1 MVRIRRFGIVRT
13 ATTVAALYAVIAL
26 VFVILFGLIALA
38 GVAVVP
44 DSSRTAIGAGVA
56 GLLVFAVIVVLF
68 YAVIGWIFTAIA
80 CALYNFVAGFAGG
93 IEIQVE
99 STTPGAP
106 GGGFSAYGYPAYG
119 APAAYPGQYPAPG
132 QPGGPPAP
140 WAGGQ
145 VPPPPAR

>member
-44 DSSRTAIGAGVA
+44 DSSRTAIGAGIA
-56 GLLVFAVIVVLF
+56 GVLIFAVIVVLF

-106 GGGFSAYGYPAYG
+106 GGGYPAYGYPAYG
-119 APAAYPGQYPAPG
+119 APRGYPAPGQYPAPA
-132 QPGGPPAP
+132 QPGGPTAP
-140 WAGGQ
+140 WGGG
-145 VPPPPAR
+145 PPPPAR

>member
-1 MVRIRRFGIVRT
+1 M
-13 ATTVAALYAVIAL
+13 
-26 VFVILFGLIALA
+26 FGLIGLA

-44 DSSRTAIGAGVA
+44 ASSRPAIGAGVA
-56 GLLVFAVIVVLF
+56 GLLVFGLIVVVF

-80 CALYNFVAGFAGG
+80 CALYNVVAGFVGG

-106 GGGFSAYGYPAYG
+106 GGGYPAYGYPTYG
-119 APAAYPGQYPAPG
+119 ARSPYPAPVPYPT

-140 WAGGQ
+140 WGGGQ